1 MKTDWE
7 LQKKNLVI
15 RGSNFQRTQ
24 KKGIMQYL
32 DYGVL

>member
-15 RGSNFQRTQ
+15 RGSKVTEDTKERYHA
-24 KKGIMQYL
+24 IP
-32 DYGVL
+32 